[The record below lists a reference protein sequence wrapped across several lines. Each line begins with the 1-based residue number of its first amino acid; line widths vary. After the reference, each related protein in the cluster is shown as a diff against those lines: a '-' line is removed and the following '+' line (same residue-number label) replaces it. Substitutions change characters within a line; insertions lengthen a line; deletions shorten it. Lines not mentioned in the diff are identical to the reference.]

1 MALRVIPVVPDDVAP
16 QVVIIGVDP
25 GHDVKSGIGK
35 DANPAPEDREAA
47 GSGTQHLLNKLA
59 THSD

>member
-25 GHDVKSGIGK
+25 GHDVKSGIRK
-35 DANPAPEDREAA
+35 DANPAPRTGKQQD
-47 GSGTQHLLNKLA
+47 LA
-59 THSD
+59 LSTG